1 MKDFNLF
8 LEAAHEVNR
17 VVSGKFTSVR
27 YSDGSQYVF
36 DNRGKSHE
44 WNDSE
49 GKLHRVDGPAN
60 IYVGVFEEWYQ
71 HGVLH
76 RTDGPAAIYFDS
88 RTISYWVNGKQ
99 LSRKEYLKHFSD
111 NSKYKH
117 WRAESPDWVIDEA
130 VEVSRKKEGNHTV
143 IRYSDGNYCVIYKL
157 DHIEMWYD
165 RNKKLH
171 RVNSPA
177 VYSKVRDVEE
187 WYYHGKLHRTD
198 GPAIIHREVKAV
210 RYYVNNKYVSRSDFL
225 KHFDDNTEFKDW
237 DDIGL
242 EIEPAP

>member
-1 MKDFNLF
+1 MNLF
-8 LEAAHEVNR
+8 PRLMEAVKAVKRIYPDVYGNR
-17 VVSGKFTSVR
+17 IVVYT
-27 YSDGSQYVF
+27 D
-36 DNRGKSHE
+36 
-44 WNDSE
+44 DSKKIE
-49 GKLHRVDGPAN
+49 FVAGHVEYRSPDMMWHREDGPA
-60 IYVGVFEEWYQ
+60 IITREREEWYQ

-76 RTDGPAAIYFDS
+76 RTDGPAVIYFDS

-130 VEVSRKKEGNHTV
+130 VEVSRKKEGNRTV

-171 RVNSPA
+171 RVDGPA

-210 RYYVNNKYVSRSDFL
+210 SYYVNNKCVSRSDFL
-225 KHFDDNTEFKDW
+225 KHFEDNTEFKDW